1 MTVAVVTTPR
11 GAAVTPLTN
20 KTNVANEHSSDVT
33 VIDGA
38 TNTIITTVLAGT
50 NPIGVAG
57 NPVTN
62 QNYLGHEVAKNLP
75 VNDGAPNTP
84 PPSAPGLPP
93 PPAPAPPPSNHLSL
107 TTTPSPPHPTL

>member
-33 VIDGA
+33 VVDGA

-50 NPIGVAG
+50 NPIGVAV

-62 QNYLGHEVAKNLP
+62 QIYVGDGGG
-75 VNDGAPNTP
+75 NDVTGIDRVTKK
-84 PPSAPGLPP
+84 
-93 PPAPAPPPSNHLSL
+93 
-107 TTTPSPPHPTL
+107 TTTGAAGGDPRCRAMNTGSEQG